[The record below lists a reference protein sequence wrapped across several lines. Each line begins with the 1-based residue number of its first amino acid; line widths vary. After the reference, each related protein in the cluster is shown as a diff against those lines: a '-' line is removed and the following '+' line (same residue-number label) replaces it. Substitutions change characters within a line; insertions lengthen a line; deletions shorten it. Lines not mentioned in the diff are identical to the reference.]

1 MATWNDLVEQF
12 NATPEDQKSNWLV
25 GGFTQALQQVG
36 REVGGRNVILYGSA
50 FLQKQNVPGAAISIT
65 HEDINGF
72 MATVNGLDRAKGLT
86 LILHTPGGVT
96 NATETIVS
104 YLRQC
109 FTSLEV
115 IVPAFA
121 MSAGTMI
128 SLASSHII
136 MAKHGQLGPIDPQM
150 PLPGGATQSARAIV
164 EQFDKAKAEISAN
177 PIAAHAWA
185 PVTSSLG
192 PALLQEAS
200 NALAYS
206 EEIVANWL
214 TDYMFANET
223 DAKARGQ
230 RVAQH
235 FNDASRH
242 KSHGRRIG
250 VKEAEEQGLSVAKL
264 EDSQPL
270 QEAVLDAY
278 HRMTIMFEQ
287 TMMTKIIWSSEGKSW
302 MKNWAGVS

>member
-1 MATWNDLVEQF
+1 VATWNDLVGQF
-12 NATPEDQKSNWLV
+12 SATPDHLKQDWLV
-25 GGFTQALQQVG
+25 NGFTGALQAIS
-36 REVGGRNVILYGSA
+36 REQDHRNVIYYGSA

-109 FTSLEV
+109 FTSIEV

-128 SLASSHII
+128 SLASSRII
-136 MAKHGQLGPIDPQM
+136 MPKHGQLGPIDPQM
-150 PLPGGATQSARAIV
+150 PLAGGATQSARAIV
-164 EQFDKAKAEISAN
+164 EQFDQAKAEIAAN
-177 PIAAHAWA
+177 PVAAHAWA

-200 NALAYS
+200 NALEYS

-214 TDYMFANET
+214 TNYMFAGDSDA
-223 DAKARGQ
+223 DAKGR
-230 RVAQH
+230 RVAHH

-250 VKEAEEQGLSVAKL
+250 AKEAEEQGLTVTRL
-264 EDSQPL
+264 EESQTL

-287 TMMTKIIWSSEGKSW
+287 TMMTKIIWSSEGKTW

>member
-1 MATWNDLVEQF
+1 MATWNDLVAEF
-12 NATPEDQKSNWLV
+12 NATPDPLREQWLV
-25 GGFTQALQQVG
+25 DGFTSALG
-36 REVGGRNVILYGSA
+36 NIGHELGGRNIIYYGSA

-72 MATVNGLDRAKGLT
+72 MATVNGLDRSKGLT

-128 SLASSHII
+128 SLASSRII

-150 PLPGGATQSARAIV
+150 PLAGGATQSARAIV
-164 EQFDKAKAEISAN
+164 EQFDQAKAEISAN
-177 PIAAHAWA
+177 PMAAHAWA

-214 TDYMFANET
+214 TEYMFEGHPNAQV
-223 DAKARGQ
+223 RGQ
-230 RVAQH
+230 EVAHH

-250 VKEAEEQGLSVAKL
+250 VKEAEEQGLTVAKL

-278 HRMTIMFEQ
+278 HRMTIIFEQ

-302 MKNWAGVS
+302 MKNWTGVN

>member
-1 MATWNDLVEQF
+1 MATWNDLV
-12 NATPEDQKSNWLV
+12 ADYSALADGQKQSWLV
-25 GGFTQALQQVG
+25 DGFTGALQDVSKQ
-36 REVGGRNVILYGSA
+36 RGGRNVICYGSA
-50 FLQKQNVPGAAISIT
+50 FLQKQNVPGSSVSIT

-72 MATVNGLDRAKGLT
+72 MATVNGLDRSKGLT

-109 FTSLEV
+109 FDDFEV

-128 SLASSHII
+128 SLASSHIV

-150 PLPGGATQSARAIV
+150 PLPGGVTQSARAIV
-164 EQFDKAKAEISAN
+164 EQFDQAKAEISAN

-214 TDYMFANET
+214 GDCMFKGLP
-223 DAKARGQ
+223 DAKAKGES
-230 RVAQH
+230 VAQH

-250 VKEAEEQGLSVAKL
+250 FKEAEDQGLSVSRL

-278 HRMTIMFEQ
+278 HRMTIIFEQ
-287 TMMTKIIWSSEGKSW
+287 TIMTKIIWSSEGNTW
-302 MKNWAGVS
+302 MKNWAGVT

>member
-1 MATWNDLVEQF
+1 MATWNDLVTDF
-12 NATPEDQKSNWLV
+12 GATPDEDKYDWLTN
-25 GGFTQALQQVG
+25 GFTSALKSVSQQQG
-36 REVGGRNVILYGSA
+36 DRNVIFYGSA

-65 HEDINGF
+65 YEDINGF
-72 MATVNGLDRAKGLT
+72 MATVNGLDRSKGLT

-109 FTSLEV
+109 FESLEV

-128 SLASSHII
+128 SLASSRIV

-164 EQFDKAKAEISAN
+164 EQFDQAKAEISAN
-177 PIAAHAWA
+177 PLAAHAWA

-214 TDYMFANET
+214 TEYMFKGDP
-223 DAKARGQ
+223 DALSKGQ
-230 RVAQH
+230 RVAHH

-250 VKEAEEQGLSVAKL
+250 YKEAEEQGLNVSLL
-264 EDSQPL
+264 EDSQTL

-287 TMMTKIIWSSEGKSW
+287 TMMTKILWSSQGKTW
-302 MKNWAGVS
+302 IKNWAGVS

>member
-1 MATWNDLVEQF
+1 MATWNDLVTQF
-12 NATPEDQKSNWLV
+12 SATPDNQKENWLV
-25 GGFTQALQQVG
+25 HGFTQALQNVG
-36 REVGGRNVILYGSA
+36 REVGGRNVIFYGSA

-72 MATVNGLDRAKGLT
+72 MATVNGLDRSKGLT

-109 FTSLEV
+109 FTSMEV

-177 PIAAHAWA
+177 PMAAHAWA

-214 TDYMFANET
+214 TAYMFYGET
-223 DAKARGQ
+223 DAKARGK